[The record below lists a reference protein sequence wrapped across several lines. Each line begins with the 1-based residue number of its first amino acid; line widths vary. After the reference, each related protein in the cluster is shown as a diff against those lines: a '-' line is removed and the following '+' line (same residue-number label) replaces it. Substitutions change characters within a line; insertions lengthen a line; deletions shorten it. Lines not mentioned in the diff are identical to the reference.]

1 MSNEERIP
9 AMEALKELSEEDKRF
24 VLGYAAGVVAAK
36 QQPEKETES
45 KGEEAQA

>member
-36 QQPEKETES
+36 QQPEKEAENKDDKS
-45 KGEEAQA
+45 A

>member
-9 AMEALKELSEEDKRF
+9 AMEALKELPEEDKRF

-36 QQPEKETES
+36 QPSKEPSEPKDQKS
-45 KGEEAQA
+45 E